1 MNKFTLFTPVNK
13 LYFTRNLVTCTL
25 FVLGLIPVVFE
36 IYVLEHRE
44 HLTLFSSYFAYLS
57 FLAILLHF
65 ISMLGNSVRQETLK
79 GIIGG
84 SLFFELDQIVI
95 NDEKYLLADI
105 RKLNIYMNDYVG
117 KISLNYRTANGRIS
131 RGVGNS
137 IIIHLS
143 NGDKKTFYFQQT
155 DQYSNQH
162 IREQLIHY
170 HLTGKLHWLN
180 LIDVLCINDYEE
192 IQDFKKTLLINQ

>member
-1 MNKFTLFTPVNK
+1 MNKFALFTPVNK

-25 FVLGLIPVVFE
+25 FVLGLIPAVFE
-36 IYVLEHRE
+36 IYVLGHRE

-57 FLAILLHF
+57 SIATIIYL
-65 ISMLGNSVRQETLK
+65 ISVLGNSVRQETLK

-84 SLFFELDQIVI
+84 SVFFELDQIVV
-95 NDEKYLLADI
+95 NDKKYLLVDI

-117 KISLNYRTANGRIS
+117 KINPNYRTAKGRIS

-137 IIIHLS
+137 IIIYLI
-143 NGDKKTFYFQQT
+143 NGDQKTFYFQQP
-155 DQYSNQH
+155 DEHGNQL

-170 HLTGKLHWLN
+170 HLEGRLHWLN
-180 LIDVLCINDYEE
+180 LIDALCISDYDE
-192 IQDFKKTLLINQ
+192 IQSFKKTLLIN